1 MLIDCDNNN
10 WILSHPYEPN
20 WILAVKELRGR
31 SYNAI
36 NKTWVIPKLVS
47 LEEIE
52 EKFSGYIINYSD
64 NIRNSSYFLDTKNE
78 QHLYK
83 YQHED
88 VKKALKMQRFL
99 LGLDM
104 GMGKTIEAIA
114 FCKILLEAK
123 LIDNVVVIV
132 PKSLRHQWQNEIK
145 KFSGYDSL
153 ILNKSFDFM
162 VDSEFKFYITNKERI
177 RIAKPVFGSR
187 TTVVLDEV
195 THMKNPKSAIYKAI
209 LAATKNVTYM
219 LSMTGTAIENSL
231 VDFWTILKLMYP
243 DFISTNEFYRNYA
256 VFDEVWTG
264 ARYINKLVGFKNVKD
279 FALKAKRYYVRH
291 TKDELVVLLPKN
303 YQLREIDASS
313 EQVAIQRHLLNLV
326 NSEKN
331 SNKRLGILQ
340 LLRTAMSETSN
351 LNATISDI
359 IQGANFKV
367 NDAKINEIKEI
378 MDETSSKI
386 IVFTAFKETA
396 KTLHNRL
403 GGYLVTSD
411 TKDNEVVIEKFKR
424 EEHVRL
430 LITTDTLSY
439 GVNLDEADV
448 LVHYDMVW
456 NPAKM
461 RQRED
466 RIHRGNSTRQK
477 TIITLVSD
485 TWIEKRLYEVL
496 QQKKDLADEVLIS
509 DIYV

>member
-20 WILAVKELRGR
+20 WVIAVKELRGR
-31 SYNAI
+31 SFNPN

-52 EKFSGYIINYSD
+52 EKFSGYIVNYSD
-64 NIRNSSYFLDTKNE
+64 RVRNSSYFLDTKNE
-78 QHLYK
+78 THLYG

-114 FCKILLEAK
+114 FSKILLEAK

-132 PKSLRHQWQNEIK
+132 PKSLRHQWQHEIK
-145 KFSGYDSL
+145 KFSGYDSV
-153 ILNKSFDFM
+153 ILDTKFDF
-162 VDSEFKFYITNKERI
+162 DSEVKFYITNKERI
-177 RIAKPVFGSR
+177 RIIKPVFGAR
-187 TTVVLDEV
+187 TAVILDEV

-209 LAATKNVTYM
+209 LAATRDTTYM

-243 DFISTNEFYRNYA
+243 NFISTSEFYSNYA
-256 VFDEVWTG
+256 VFDEVWNGT
-264 ARYINKLVGFKNVKD
+264 RYINKLIGFKNIKE
-279 FALKAKRYYVRH
+279 FAEKAKKYYVRH
-291 TKDELVVLLPKN
+291 TKDELTWLLPKN
-303 YQLREIDASS
+303 YQLREIEASK
-313 EQVAIQRHLLNLV
+313 EQKDIQKYLLDLV
-326 NSEKN
+326 EREENSE
-331 SNKRLGILQ
+331 KRLGILQ

-351 LNATISDI
+351 LNNTVSDI
-359 IQGANFKV
+359 IQGANFKE
-367 NDAKINEIKEI
+367 NEAKINEVKEI

-386 IVFTAFKETA
+386 IVFTAFTETA
-396 KTLHNRL
+396 KTLYKHL
-403 GGYLVTSD
+403 GGLLVTGE
-411 TKDNEVVIEKFKR
+411 TKNNEVVIEKFKK
-424 EEHVRL
+424 EPNQRL
-430 LITTDTLSY
+430 LITSDTLSY
-439 GVNLDEADV
+439 GVNLDESDV

-477 TIITLVSD
+477 TIITLISD

-496 QQKKDLADEVLIS
+496 QQKKDLADEVMIS